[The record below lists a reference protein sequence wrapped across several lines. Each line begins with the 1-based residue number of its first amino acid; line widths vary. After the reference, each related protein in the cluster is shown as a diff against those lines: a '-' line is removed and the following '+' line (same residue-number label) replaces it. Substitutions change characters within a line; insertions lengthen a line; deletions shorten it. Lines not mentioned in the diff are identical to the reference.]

1 MACTFDKPQISVLH
15 DYSRKG
21 AHSPK
26 IIETSCLG
34 DVQKEVVNPAPT
46 KRFRDLGLMVIWL
59 CIGGGVGG
67 CVKTV
72 IPIGVTYIL
81 ISCDES
87 LNPKSTR
94 F

>member
-46 KRFRDLGLMVIWL
+46 KRFRDLGLMVIWS
-59 CIGGGVGG
+59 CIGEGGRVREN
-67 CVKTV
+67 CD
-72 IPIGVTYIL
+72 PYWCNLYPDIL
-81 ISCDES
+81 
-87 LNPKSTR
+87 R
-94 F
+94 